1 MTTIV
6 KITKR
11 APRAASNVKPQ
22 GAASRP
28 ASLAIVCGKAAEALK
43 LAARAEAAGRDELRR
58 LMAGI
63 ATTAASVKMSRV
75 DAGKVL
81 AAALGLPNMAR
92 TVKGADGKHTAAA
105 SWVVSLVNAWQ
116 YAATALESRK
126 ADKAPKTPG
135 AGKTGEGEGETDGET
150 GEPTKAQET
159 VITTATQLM
168 SALLGFKAKHAKE
181 YATAIEMICAV
192 EGLVKY
198 VAPKA
203 KLAAVA

>member
-11 APRAASNVKPQ
+11 APRAPSNVKPQ
-22 GAASRP
+22 GRASRP
-28 ASLAIVCGKAAEALK
+28 ASLAVVCGKAAESLK

-63 ATTAASVKMSRV
+63 AATAAKVKMSRV

-92 TVKGADGKHTAAA
+92 TMKGADGKHVAAD

-126 ADKAPKTPG
+126 ADKAPKAPG
-135 AGKTGEGEGETDGET
+135 AGKTGEGEGEGET
-150 GEPTKAQET
+150 GEPVKAHET